1 MDLGKF
7 DVLVE
12 IYERKKAIV
21 ERHNDFSRIREI
33 ISNNPFIIENR
44 LEEIAHFISC
54 KDDKFKIIF
63 IDYFMEMIRKEDEDF
78 VKQYEQIEKEIKEA

>member
-21 ERHNDFSRIREI
+21 ERHNDFSKIREI
-33 ISNNPFIIENR
+33 MSNNPFIIENR
-44 LEEIAHFISC
+44 VGEIAHFLSC
-54 KDDKFKIIF
+54 KDNKFKIIF
-63 IDYFMEMIRKEDEDF
+63 KDYFMEMIRREDEDF